1 MVAFAVSVICRVTIL
16 LFLSYIPTSHKVIE
30 QIENKNSALREEN
43 VEVKEQLNRA
53 LLEKDCLRQEQG
65 ETADALQKIELQN
78 AELGMIDSIGHV
90 NEYPTMHYFGI
101 LRHQVNDSMNV
112 SD

>member
-1 MVAFAVSVICRVTIL
+1 M
-16 LFLSYIPTSHKVIE
+16 IE

-78 AELGMIDSIGHV
+78 AELGTIDSIGDV

-101 LRHQVNDSMNV
+101 PRHTQSMIV
-112 SD
+112 

>member
-1 MVAFAVSVICRVTIL
+1 MVAVAVAVIRRVRIL
-16 LFLSYIPTSHKVIE
+16 LFLSYFPTSHKVIE

-78 AELGMIDSIGHV
+78 AELGM
-90 NEYPTMHYFGI
+90 MI
-101 LRHQVNDSMNV
+101 LSLMIILVDIINLYS
-112 SD
+112 

>member
-1 MVAFAVSVICRVTIL
+1 MVTFAVGVIYRVTIL
-16 LFLSYIPTSHKVIE
+16 FFLFSLPTSHKVIE

-78 AELGMIDSIGHV
+78 AELGMIDSI
-90 NEYPTMHYFGI
+90 PDF
-101 LRHQVNDSMNV
+101 S
-112 SD
+112 

>member
-1 MVAFAVSVICRVTIL
+1 MVTFAVGVIYRVTIL
-16 LFLSYIPTSHKVIE
+16 FFLFSLPTSHKVIE

-78 AELGMIDSIGHV
+78 AELGM
-90 NEYPTMHYFGI
+90 M
-101 LRHQVNDSMNV
+101 LQ
-112 SD
+112 